1 MPVEKL
7 PTVITVEAED
17 RKRQRRFD
25 LCDALLHQMLA
36 AIPRCPALGPL
47 RMDISQS
54 NTPAKLPR
62 HRFAAVGHR
71 VGLDKPWASRSQCS
85 VRMGIWLRNKVPG
98 RVPQRP
104 RAPTL
109 ARHGARSR
117 SILAGLV
124 AK

>member
-1 MPVEKL
+1 
-7 PTVITVEAED
+7 
-17 RKRQRRFD
+17 
-25 LCDALLHQMLA
+25 MLA

-71 VGLDKPWASRSQCS
+71 VGLDKPWAAHIPVL

-98 RVPQRP
+98 RVSPLTRP
-104 RAPTL
+104 RAPHTGP
-109 ARHGARSR
+109 ARGQAADRYSPGSWLGDHSAAPKRVPQSASR
-117 SILAGLV
+117 RRRVDSIKKDA
-124 AK
+124 